1 MAGKPV
7 FHNDVFF
14 LGRMSVTYFN
24 PTSGQWLYLI
34 HEGKSSCNICLYPS
48 IHPFVLL
55 CVSLTVFVYIPFGHL
70 VYSFTW
76 STDILITSQN
86 GGTRLLDCVSDT
98 PCSVSCRTWICMDYG
113 GCLCLHTPV
122 LTESRVY
129 FCLTFFTLCWDEKGG
144 VSLLHFIK
152 KKKYFP
158 NK

>member
-86 GGTRLLDCVSDT
+86 GGTRLLDCVWYTMFCVMQD
-98 PCSVSCRTWICMDYG
+98 MD
-113 GCLCLHTPV
+113 LHGLWWLSLFAHTCTDRIASI
-122 LTESRVY
+122 LLFDLFY
-129 FCLTFFTLCWDEKGG
+129 
-144 VSLLHFIK
+144 SLLRWKGWRVTLNFI
-152 KKKYFP
+152 
-158 NK
+158 